1 MLKVI
6 PHLQFLDQR
15 PLTAEAAKQGCLVS
29 QSSLLRYVVGAQNNG
44 LSQVIFQPT
53 LVYKSNLVRHI
64 LLYIS
69 NGEAIVTIR

>member
-15 PLTAEAAKQGCLVS
+15 PLTAEATKQGCLVS
-29 QSSLLRYVVGAQNNG
+29 QSSLLRYVVRAQNNG

-53 LVYKSNLVRHI
+53 LVYKSNLVGHI

-69 NGEAIVTIR
+69 NGEPIVTIR